1 MAAVAPPSNPL
12 EDVKDML
19 WLSSAYFVASAS
31 FVAMKTTDTAL
42 LGHLG
47 AQYLDAVAYSDL
59 YTSASGVLIKGDVL
73 SVFCAQAYGSGNL
86 QLVGTWLKVSYVF
99 VGTLGAP
106 VCFAWAL
113 TPQALLGFGVAN
125 QLMRRKAG
133 LYARV
138 LAICIPARIGYSQ
151 LSKFFTSQNVTQP
164 SYISLAAVAANA
176 GLGVGLV
183 IGAGLGFPACP
194 AVTTA
199 VEYIQLGLMVVI
211 FCVYRQLH
219 ARCRPTVGWWSLQD
233 VTRPRV
239 CQFARLYA
247 PTVAATASDFWRLS
261 AVGTVA
267 ATISKDALG
276 VFSASYRIMWMSL
289 ALAGSFGAAVGTK
302 VAVAL
307 GAGDPMGARRV
318 TEVGLLV
325 SVSLLLL
332 LATIVLALPRQLG
345 MIFTNDRHLLDLF
358 EDARYEL
365 AATVFFMNLA
375 CVLERVPIAC
385 GRTKLVFVF
394 GFVASWSVQVPAVL
408 ACVHYWHHSL
418 RSVYLGV
425 TLGYAV
431 LCVLYLA
438 LVLQSDFHASA
449 AEAAVRSE
457 VADYCPAECSATEPI
472 VSSGAALLVVSR
484 RDALCASINSCYPC
498 EQDGEIAAM
507 PDDTTISPTAS
518 VDASSLGAARRLLSL
533 RRLREETGRDESI
546 LEHSSLTQGDLVV
559 NP

>member
-1 MAAVAPPSNPL
+1 MAAVAAPSNPL
-12 EDVKDML
+12 GDVRDLL

-42 LGHLG
+42 VGHLG
-47 AQYLDAVAYSDL
+47 TEYLDAVAYSDL

-73 SVFCAQAYGSGNL
+73 NVFCAQAYGSGNL

-113 TPQALLGFGVAN
+113 TPQALLRFGVADN
-125 QLMRRKAG
+125 MMRRKAG

-138 LAICIPARIGYSQ
+138 LAVCIPARIGYSQ
-151 LSKFFTSQNVTQP
+151 LSKFFTSQKVTQP

-176 GLGVGLV
+176 ALGVGLV

-199 VEYIQLGLMVVI
+199 VEYIQLGLTVVI
-211 FCVYRQLH
+211 FCVYRKLH
-219 ARCRPTVGWWSLQD
+219 ARCRPTVGWWSLLD
-233 VTRPRV
+233 VTRSRLLE
-239 CQFARLYA
+239 FARLYA

-307 GAGDPMGARRV
+307 GAGDPMGARRIA
-318 TEVGLLV
+318 EVGLLV

-332 LATIVLALPRQLG
+332 LASIILAVPRQLG
-345 MIFTNDRHLLDLF
+345 MIFTHDQHLLDLF

-375 CVLERVPIAC
+375 CVLERVPVAC

-394 GFVASWSVQVPAVL
+394 GFIASWAVQVPAVL
-408 ACVHYWHHSL
+408 ACVQYWHHSL
-418 RSVYLGV
+418 RAVYLGV
-425 TLGYAV
+425 TLGYAA

-438 LVLQSDFHASA
+438 LVLKSDFHASA

-457 VADYCPAECSATEPI
+457 VAAQYPAECSPSETVA
-472 VSSGAALLVVSR
+472 SSGTAQLVVSR
-484 RDALCASINSCYPC
+484 CDTVCANISSPYPC
-498 EQDGEIAAM
+498 EQGCEIAVI
-507 PDDTTISPTAS
+507 PDETATSPMAS
-518 VDASSLGAARRLLSL
+518 VDAPPSDAARGQLNLH
-533 RRLREETGRDESI
+533 RLREESCLEESTLEQPLLTCRDR
-546 LEHSSLTQGDLVV
+546 V
-559 NP
+559 